1 MSRGKVLVV
10 DDEEYIQHILNFSF
24 GAEGFE
30 VVTAADGEAAV
41 TMARSEKPDIIVLD
55 IMMPKMDG
63 YEACKQIK
71 ADPETQNIPVI
82 LLTAKGREID
92 RKLGA
97 QAGADDYVV
106 KPFSP
111 GRLIER
117 VEGLI
122 KR

>member
-24 GAEGFE
+24 GAEGYD
-30 VVTAADGEAAV
+30 VVTAADGEEGIKKAK
-41 TMARSEKPDIIVLD
+41 SEKPDIIVLD

-63 YEACKQIK
+63 YEACKRLK
-71 ADPETQNIPVI
+71 TDPNTKSIPVI
-82 LLTAKGREID
+82 LLTAKGREVD
-92 RKLGA
+92 RKLGS

-117 VEGLI
+117 VEGMI

>member
-10 DDEEYIQHILNFSF
+10 DDEEYIQHILNFSL

-30 VVTAADGEAAV
+30 VVTGADGEEAIRL
-41 TMARSEKPDIIVLD
+41 ARSEKPDIIVLD
-55 IMMPKMDG
+55 IMMPNMDG
-63 YEACKQIK
+63 YEACRQIK
-71 ADPETQNIPVI
+71 AHPDTCSIPVI
-82 LLTAKGREID
+82 LLTAKGREVD

-97 QAGADDYVV
+97 EAGADDYVV

-117 VEGLI
+117 VEGFI

>member
-24 GAEGFE
+24 GAEGYE
-30 VVTAADGEAAV
+30 VITAADGEEAV
-41 TMARSEKPDIIVLD
+41 NIARSEKPDIIVLD

-63 YEACKQIK
+63 YEACKRIK
-71 ADPETQNIPVI
+71 ADPQTQDIPVI
-82 LLTAKGREID
+82 LLTAKGREVD

-97 QAGADDYVV
+97 EAGADDYVV

-117 VEGLI
+117 VEGFI

>member
-1 MSRGKVLVV
+1 MGRGKVLVI

-24 GAEGFE
+24 GAEGYD
-30 VVTAADGEAAV
+30 VLTASDGEEGISKAKNE
-41 TMARSEKPDIIVLD
+41 RPDIIVMD

-63 YEACKQIK
+63 YEACKRIK
-71 ADPETQNIPVI
+71 ADPETKDIPVI
-82 LLTAKGREID
+82 LLTAKGREAD

-97 QAGADDYVV
+97 DAGADDYVV

-117 VEGLI
+117 VEGMI
-122 KR
+122 KK

>member
-24 GAEGFE
+24 GAEGYE
-30 VVTAADGEAAV
+30 VITAADGEEAV
-41 TMARSEKPDIIVLD
+41 NIARSERPDIIVLD

-71 ADPETQNIPVI
+71 ADPQTQNIPVI
-82 LLTAKGREID
+82 LLTAKGREVD

-97 QAGADDYVV
+97 EAGADDYVV

-117 VEGLI
+117 VEGFI

>member
-24 GAEGFE
+24 GAEGYE
-30 VVTAADGEAAV
+30 VVTAADGEEAV
-41 TMARSEKPDIIVLD
+41 AKARNEKPDIIVLD

-63 YEACKQIK
+63 YEACRKLK
-71 ADPETQNIPVI
+71 ADPKTKDIPVI
-82 LLTAKGREID
+82 LLTAKGRDVD
-92 RKLGA
+92 RKLGSE
-97 QAGADDYVV
+97 AGADDYVV

-117 VEGLI
+117 VDGMM

>member
-1 MSRGKVLVV
+1 MARAKVLVV

-24 GAEGFE
+24 GAEGYE
-30 VVTAADGEAAV
+30 VVTASDGEEGVSKAKD
-41 TMARSEKPDIIVLD
+41 EKPDVIVMD

-71 ADPETQNIPVI
+71 TDPQTKDIPVI
-82 LLTAKGREID
+82 LLTAKGRDAD
-92 RKLGA
+92 RKLGSEV
-97 QAGADDYVV
+97 GADDYVV

-117 VEGLI
+117 VEGI
-122 KR
+122 MKK

>member
-24 GAEGFE
+24 GAEGFD
-30 VVTAADGEAAV
+30 VLTASDGEEAIKKAKSV
-41 TMARSEKPDIIVLD
+41 KPDVIVLD

-63 YEACKQIK
+63 YEACKK
-71 ADPETQNIPVI
+71 LKSDPQTKNIPVI
-82 LLTAKGREID
+82 LLTAKGRDVD
-92 RKLGA
+92 RKLGTE
-97 QAGADDYVV
+97 AGADDYVV

-117 VEGLI
+117 VEGII

>member
-24 GAEGFE
+24 GAEGYE
-30 VVTAADGEAAV
+30 VITAADGEEGIKIAK
-41 TMARSEKPDIIVLD
+41 TEKPDIIVLD

-63 YEACKQIK
+63 YEACKKLK
-71 ADPETQNIPVI
+71 ADPSTKAIPVI
-82 LLTAKGREID
+82 LLTAKGREVD
-92 RKLGA
+92 RKLGS

-117 VEGLI
+117 VEGI
-122 KR
+122 MKR

>member
-24 GAEGFE
+24 GAEGYE
-30 VVTAADGEAAV
+30 VITAGDGEEAINKAKD
-41 TMARSEKPDIIVLD
+41 EKPDVIVLD
-55 IMMPKMDG
+55 IMMPNMDG
-63 YEACKQIK
+63 YEACKRLK
-71 ADPETQNIPVI
+71 SDPKTRAIPVI
-82 LLTAKGREID
+82 LLTAKGRDVD
-92 RKLGA
+92 RKLGNE
-97 QAGADDYVV
+97 AGADDYVV

-117 VEGLI
+117 VQGMM

>member
-24 GAEGFE
+24 GAEGYE
-30 VVTAADGEAAV
+30 VITAADGAEAIEKAI
-41 TMARSEKPDIIVLD
+41 SEKPDIIVLD

-63 YEACKQIK
+63 YQACKK
-71 ADPETQNIPVI
+71 LKSDPQTKSIPVI
-82 LLTAKGREID
+82 LLTAKGRDID
-92 RKLGA
+92 RRLGSD
-97 QAGADDYVV
+97 AGADDYVV

-117 VEGLI
+117 VEGMI

>member
-1 MSRGKVLVV
+1 MGRGKVLVI

-24 GAEGFE
+24 GAEGFD
-30 VVTAADGEAAV
+30 VLTASDGEEGITKAKN
-41 TMARSEKPDIIVLD
+41 EKPDVIVMD

-63 YEACKQIK
+63 YEACKRIK
-71 ADPETQNIPVI
+71 ADPDTKDIPVI
-82 LLTAKGREID
+82 LLTAKGREAD

-97 QAGADDYVV
+97 DAGADDYVV

-117 VEGLI
+117 VEGMLQ
-122 KR
+122 K

>member
-24 GAEGFE
+24 GAEGYE
-30 VVTAADGEAAV
+30 VVTAADGEEAIKKAQD
-41 TMARSEKPDIIVLD
+41 EKPDIIVLD

-63 YEACKQIK
+63 YEACKKLKSDPKTK
-71 ADPETQNIPVI
+71 AIPVI
-82 LLTAKGREID
+82 LLTAKGRDVD
-92 RKLGA
+92 RRLGSD
-97 QAGADDYVV
+97 AGADDYVV

-117 VEGLI
+117 VEGI
-122 KR
+122 MKR

>member
-1 MSRGKVLVV
+1 MWRGKVLVV

-24 GAEGFE
+24 SAEGYQ
-30 VVTAADGEAAV
+30 VITANDGEEAIEKAK
-41 TMARSEKPDIIVLD
+41 SENPDVIVLD

-63 YEACKQIK
+63 YEACRKLK
-71 ADPETQNIPVI
+71 TDPKTKHIPVI
-82 LLTAKGREID
+82 LLTAKGREVD
-92 RKLGA
+92 RKLGNE
-97 QAGADDYVV
+97 AGADDYMV

-117 VEGLI
+117 VEAMI

>member
-1 MSRGKVLVV
+1 MPRGKVLVV

-24 GAEGFE
+24 GAEGYE
-30 VVTAADGEAAV
+30 VITASDGDEAIKKAK
-41 TMARSEKPDIIVLD
+41 EEHPDIIVLD

-63 YEACKQIK
+63 YEACRRLKS
-71 ADPETQNIPVI
+71 DPETRGIPVI
-82 LLTAKGREID
+82 LLTAKGRDVD
-92 RKLGA
+92 RKLGRE
-97 QAGADDYVV
+97 AGADDYVV

-117 VEGLI
+117 VEGIL

>member
-1 MSRGKVLVV
+1 MSRGKVLVI

-24 GAEGFE
+24 GAEGYD
-30 VVTAADGEAAV
+30 VVTAADGEEGIKKAK
-41 TMARSEKPDIIVLD
+41 SEKPDIIVLD

-63 YEACKQIK
+63 YEACKRLK
-71 ADPETQNIPVI
+71 TDPNTKSIPVI
-82 LLTAKGREID
+82 LLTAKGREVD
-92 RKLGA
+92 RKLGS

-117 VEGLI
+117 VEGMM